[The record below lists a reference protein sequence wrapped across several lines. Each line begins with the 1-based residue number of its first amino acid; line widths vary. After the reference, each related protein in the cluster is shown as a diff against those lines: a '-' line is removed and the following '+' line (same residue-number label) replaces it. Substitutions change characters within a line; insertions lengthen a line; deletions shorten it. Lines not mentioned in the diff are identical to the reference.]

1 MQLTIYWILFIFL
14 CGIQMP
20 LKIKAR
26 SLPDLK
32 SNETQVANAPPIIEP
47 LHIRRMP
54 QKIPDMPMDLLTM
67 HSPCDMDSRG
77 RQSYVF
83 AFPNHCIW
91 AFNNRYLSEGH
102 FRIFKTYQVEGFFFG
117 QYYERLK
124 RYEFDPH
131 TYDYNL

>member
-1 MQLTIYWILFIFL
+1 MQLTIYWILFMFL
-14 CGIQMP
+14 CAVQMP
-20 LKIKAR
+20 LEIKAR
-26 SLPDLK
+26 SVPDLK
-32 SNETQVANAPPIIEP
+32 PDETQDANAPS
-47 LHIRRMP
+47 HIRRMP
-54 QKIPDMPMDLLTM
+54 RKIPDMPMDLLTM